1 MVQVPQTRSF
11 AGGIAEP
18 IGDAK
23 KLMILHLLEA
33 NPGIGNP
40 PGNRIEAPRS
50 AACLNDLA
58 SRALTASLYK
68 T

>member
-1 MVQVPQTRSF
+1 VQVPQTRSF

-18 IGDAK
+18 IEDAK

-40 PGNRIEAPRS
+40 PGNRVEA
-50 AACLNDLA
+50 A
-58 SRALTASLYK
+58 
-68 T
+68 